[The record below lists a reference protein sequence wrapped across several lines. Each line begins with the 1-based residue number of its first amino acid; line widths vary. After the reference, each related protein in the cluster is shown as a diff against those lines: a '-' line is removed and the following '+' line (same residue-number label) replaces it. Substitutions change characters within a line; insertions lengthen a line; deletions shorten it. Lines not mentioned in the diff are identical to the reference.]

1 MELLCAADLH
11 LGRQPSR
18 VPARLRGSLMELG
31 PAAAW
36 RRLVDTAVERGV
48 TAVLLA
54 GDVVDD
60 DSDFYEAF
68 ADLRA
73 GVERLLAAGVQVVA
87 VAGNH
92 DVTALPRLAKL
103 LPGFK
108 LLGAAGAWE
117 SARISAG
124 GVSVNV
130 VGWSFPAALVHTSP
144 LASLNLAALDLGT
157 GLTIGLLHAD
167 LDQSGS
173 YAPVTTAEL
182 DSHPVAAWLLGHV
195 HKPHRLGERA
205 AGYLGSLSAA
215 DPGEEGPR
223 GAWLVRVGAGVLELE
238 HLCLTPLRYERVVVD
253 VGGLER
259 IEDLDELLLGAMDL
273 AVQGCLADGSGL
285 RALGLR
291 VELRGR
297 SELAAEVARHLAESD
312 LRAASYDFSGV
323 ACFVHDVAVLVEHAL
338 DLLALAGGSD
348 PLALAARTVLELRD
362 AGSDERG
369 RLLAGAAAWAD
380 EVGSHA
386 VYRQL
391 EPLAPS
397 QELLVDLLEEAALR
411 AIDLMLENRA
421 QLADGGVT

>member
-18 VPARLRGSLMELG
+18 VPARLRGSLVELG

-48 TAVLLA
+48 AAVLLA

-103 LPGFK
+103 LPGFE
-108 LLGAAGAWE
+108 LLGGGAWE

-130 VGWSFPAALVHTSP
+130 VGRSFPAALVHTSP
-144 LASLNLAALDLGT
+144 LDSLNLAALDLGT

-167 LDQSGS
+167 LDQSGG
-173 YAPVTTAEL
+173 YAPVSTAEL
-182 DSHPVAAWLLGHV
+182 SSHPVAAWLLGHV

-205 AGYLGSLSAA
+205 LGYLGSVSAA

-273 AVQGCLADGSGL
+273 AVQSCLADGAGL

-297 SELAAEVARHLAESD
+297 AELAAEIARHLAESD
-312 LRAASYDFSGV
+312 LRAATYDFSGV

-338 DLLALAGGSD
+338 DLPALAAGSD

-369 RLLAGAAAWAD
+369 RLLAEAAAWTD

-397 QELLVDLLEEAALR
+397 QEVLVDLLEEAALR
-411 AIDLMLENRA
+411 AIDLMLESRA